1 MSNIKKEKHFLD
13 GLIDTYHSS
22 IDIKQELQVQ
32 PSPDAYKGHFINAL
46 TLASTH
52 FMDMQPLPNARE
64 LWPQSHSSAQQVWK
78 NIFEIKQWHNDN
90 WLFSFYILLQLIWY
104 AESRIFTS

>member
-32 PSPDAYKGHFINAL
+32 PRPDVYKGHFINAL

-52 FMDMQPLPNARE
+52 FMDMQPNARE
-64 LWPQSHSSAQQVWK
+64 LWPQSHSSGQEGGK
-78 NIFEIKQWHNDN
+78 IFLNSNNGIIIVGC
-90 WLFSFYILLQLIWY
+90 LVSRFYY
-104 AESRIFTS
+104 K

>member
-78 NIFEIKQWHNDN
+78 IFLKSNNGIMAIGC
-90 WLFSFYILLQLIWY
+90 LVSIFYY
-104 AESRIFTS
+104 N